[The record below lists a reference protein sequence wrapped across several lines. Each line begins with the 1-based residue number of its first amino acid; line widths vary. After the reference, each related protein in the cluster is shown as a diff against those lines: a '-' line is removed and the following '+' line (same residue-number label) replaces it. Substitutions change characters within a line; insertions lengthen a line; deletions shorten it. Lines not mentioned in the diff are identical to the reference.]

1 MARNQTLRQVDSRR
15 QRCNRTWHKYIP
27 PCRAP
32 SSMPC
37 HKNTRA
43 TACIACQQVTSTCLL
58 TQQMH
63 PPPRAHPGAECH
75 TYSCQQLIK
84 RISTPH
90 IRRLCL
96 NITMSNLPPTAV
108 LWFELYSTA
117 VCPPTMQP
125 TVWADCCISMQQKA
139 LHEMCQRPLV
149 SDTQSKAQPSSSSGH
164 GP

>member
-1 MARNQTLRQVDSRR
+1 MAQV
-15 QRCNRTWHKYIP
+15 HP
-27 PCRAP
+27 ALPGA

-43 TACIACQQVTSTCLL
+43 RACLACQQVTSTCLL

-84 RISTPH
+84 QISTPH

-96 NITMSNLPPTAV
+96 NITMSNLPPTANT
-108 LWFELYSTA
+108 TA

-125 TVWADCCISMQQKA
+125 TVWADCTISMQQKA
-139 LHEMCQRPLV
+139 FHEMCQRPLV
-149 SDTQSKAQPSSSSGH
+149 SDTQSKAQSSSSSGH
-164 GP
+164 GPKGC